1 VSFVNAVPMAS
12 ILNKDTPKKHYKK
25 TSISAEISRCR
36 LCNSVGDPRHC
47 KKLFGKSNRIVLNN
61 AEIIYGGVLPQQDG
75 LPHLICRSCERRLN
89 NAIQLRSTIEE
100 TQQSLQKDMRSK
112 RCLEVSPS
120 VTKPPVKVHSACSRR
135 RSLDF
140 FTPDPVLKPVSTF
153 LYSFRSFHPNLL
165 HILM

>member
-1 VSFVNAVPMAS
+1 MAS

-25 TSISAEISRCR
+25 HQYLLTFRTAGYVI
-36 LCNSVGDPRHC
+36 LLVT
-47 KKLFGKSNRIVLNN
+47 LVTVKSYLGNRIVLKN

-120 VTKPPVKVHSACSRR
+120 VTKLPAKVHSAGSRR

-140 FTPDPVLKPVSTF
+140 FTPDPVLEPVSKIF
-153 LYSFRSFHPNLL
+153 Y
-165 HILM
+165 ILFVLFIQIYYIF